1 MPRWKQTLWI
11 MFFAQFVS
19 ATGFSLIFPFLPL
32 YIQSLGTETGISIE
46 FWAGMVFSSQ
56 AITMMIASP
65 IWGALADRYGR
76 KLMAERAMFGGS
88 LIILLM
94 AFARS
99 AEELVLLRTVQ
110 GLITGTIPAANALVA
125 AVAPRERLG
134 YAMGMLQVGFRSGIA
149 AGPLIGGVLADTFGF
164 RAPFVMTAG
173 LLFIAG
179 GLVLLGVREDFTPPE
194 RTPGVRL
201 NLFAGWRHILAL
213 PGTALTFGLS
223 FLLWLGQHMVWPIAP
238 LFVAQLMHQS
248 AHVATTTGLIVG
260 LYSATGTASAI
271 YLGRLGDRLSHRR
284 ILIGSAL
291 VAVLCYLPQ
300 SLVTAAWQL
309 LLLQAVTGAAVGGMI
324 PALSALLVQYTR
336 PGEEGNVYG
345 LDSSVTSAARAVAPL
360 VGAGLA
366 IMFGLRG
373 IFLAAGGIFLV
384 ITLVAS
390 VWLPEIEQQRPGQVA
405 EYKQPGA

>member
-32 YIQSLGTETGISIE
+32 YVQSLGTETGISIE

-65 IWGALADRYGR
+65 IWGALADRHGR
-76 KLMAERAMFGGS
+76 KLMAARAMFGGS

-164 RAPFVMTAG
+164 RA
-173 LLFIAG
+173 
-179 GLVLLGVREDFTPPE
+179 
-194 RTPGVRL
+194 
-201 NLFAGWRHILAL
+201 
-213 PGTALTFGLS
+213 
-223 FLLWLGQHMVWPIAP
+223 
-238 LFVAQLMHQS
+238 
-248 AHVATTTGLIVG
+248 
-260 LYSATGTASAI
+260 
-271 YLGRLGDRLSHRR
+271 
-284 ILIGSAL
+284 
-291 VAVLCYLPQ
+291 
-300 SLVTAAWQL
+300 
-309 LLLQAVTGAAVGGMI
+309 
-324 PALSALLVQYTR
+324 
-336 PGEEGNVYG
+336 
-345 LDSSVTSAARAVAPL
+345 
-360 VGAGLA
+360 
-366 IMFGLRG
+366 
-373 IFLAAGGIFLV
+373 
-384 ITLVAS
+384 
-390 VWLPEIEQQRPGQVA
+390 
-405 EYKQPGA
+405 